1 MQNISESIISSYELW
16 QIPIIYGQTATGKTR
31 LSLELVKK
39 MRKKYHK
46 DVEIISAD
54 SRQVYR
60 YMDIG
65 TDKIGLDIRS
75 QIIHHQIDII
85 NPDQTYTAG
94 QWQQDAYMIIDEIIW
109 RGNIPMIVWWTG
121 LYIDTIVYNF
131 NMGICEPDWEFRRSL
146 EELVLKQ
153 EISTI
158 ASHADSQDQ
167 SGSVLLWNMLNE
179 VDPIEA
185 AKHHPSSE
193 RFIIRALEISHK
205 TGIPKSQ
212 LVTKQAPKY
221 PLLLIDLQQ
230 DVQKGNELID
240 IRLEQMIEQWLI
252 TEVQWLLDKWYSRDF
267 ASMRTIDYKQTI
279 QYIDGELSYEEYM
292 RALQVINH
300 QLAKKQRTWF
310 RRYNSLEE
318 SEHTKR
324 LSFYLPD
331 YR

>member
-1 MQNISESIISSYELW
+1 MKAIADDIVQSFEFG

-39 MRKKYHK
+39 LRERYYK

-65 TDKIGLDIRS
+65 TDKIGQDIRN

-94 QWQQDAYMIIDEIIW
+94 QWQADTYRIIDEIIW

-131 NMGICEPDWEFRRSL
+131 NMGICEPDWEYREKLSAQAKLNGDIYLRN
-146 EELVLKQ
+146 
-153 EISTI
+153 
-158 ASHADSQDQ
+158 
-167 SGSVLLWNMLNE
+167 LLNN
-179 VDPIEA
+179 VDPTEA

-193 RFIIRALEISHK
+193 RFIIRALEICYK

-212 LVTKQAPKY
+212 LVTKQTPKY

-230 DVQKGNELID
+230 DVRKGNQLID
-240 IRLEQMIEQWLI
+240 LRLEQMIEQGLI
-252 TEVQWLLDKWYSRDF
+252 EEVLWLLNKWYTRDF
-267 ASMRTIDYKQTI
+267 ASMKTIDYKQTI
-279 QYIDGELSYEEYM
+279 QYIDGELSYQRYM
-292 RALQVINH
+292 QDLQTINH

-310 RRYNSLEE
+310 RRYNQLSDSDLIQ
-318 SEHTKR
+318 K

-331 YR
+331 YT